1 MDRQRFTFQQ
11 ALKQLQI
18 TYDDVDSGSEAEV
31 TSNSECESTPD
42 TDELPLEEEI
52 CDIDVFMEESEMKRL
67 VVIWNK
73 KLMVVF

>member
-18 TYDDVDSGSEAEV
+18 TSDDADSGSEAEV
-31 TSNSECESTPD
+31 TSSSECESTPH
-42 TDELPLEEEI
+42 TDELPLKEET
-52 CDIDVFMEESEMKRL
+52 CDIDVFVEESEMKRL

-73 KLMVVF
+73 KLMIVF